1 MRARRPP
8 AALLLLLPAALA
20 ALLGAWGLGFG
31 LPFDFRPDEEV
42 FVGRAVEMAV
52 NHSLDPLFYVYPPLG
67 LWAFAAAEWVLG
79 LFSPGSLGSADRVDP
94 SLEYL
99 AARLVSVVAF
109 AAATGLVGLA
119 GRAAYGTAAGLLAA
133 AAFAAAP
140 LAVQNAHFARVDL
153 LALCFV
159 TLAIWLGGRARDGR
173 GWAMA
178 GAAAGLAA
186 GTKYTAGAVFV
197 YLVLLL
203 LLQPDPE
210 RVRRLA
216 LSAAAA
222 LLVFI
227 LVLAPVGHPLALLD
241 GIRFLGGRAAAGY
254 GSLPLGLIYHPTVS
268 LPAALGLGTY
278 ALGLVGAAVALF
290 RRRPVDLALAGYLLA
305 SYLVIGFTHEVFF
318 RYVLPLVPAFCLL
331 AGGIFWSGIRRRR
344 EAVALG
350 VAAVFLVPSLASAV
364 TSDRLLDQVDTRVQA
379 ARWLDANAPAG
390 SELRVTS
397 YWSEPLYD
405 SSEIATDPLHP
416 LYRSGDHLVD
426 SYLLGRYS
434 DRYAIN
440 RPGSG
445 GACYRLDA
453 SGPPWQWPPPAPAG
467 TVLATFT
474 PYGAGGQGVTVFH
487 RSSAR
492 PGGVYDP
499 LDSFFLPLAE
509 FGTLQ
514 RPGPSIV
521 ISAC

>member
-20 ALLGAWGLGFG
+20 TVLGAWGLGFG
-31 LPFDFRPDEEV
+31 LPFAFRPDEEL

-52 NHSLDPLFYVYPPLG
+52 RHSLDPHFYVYPPLG
-67 LWAFAAAEWVLG
+67 LWAFAMAEWVLD
-79 LFSPGSLGSADRVDP
+79 LFAPGRLGPADRVDP
-94 SLEYL
+94 SSAYL
-99 AARLVSVVAF
+99 AARVVSVVAF

-133 AAFAAAP
+133 VAFAVAP

-153 LALCFV
+153 LALCFL
-159 TLAIWLGGRARDGR
+159 TLAIWLGGRARDSR
-173 GWAMA
+173 GWALA

-197 YLVLLL
+197 YLALLL
-203 LLQPDPE
+203 LLQPGPE

-216 LSAAAA
+216 LSAGAA

-227 LVLAPVGHPLALLD
+227 LVLAPVGHPLALLE

-278 ALGLVGAAVALF
+278 ALGLVGVAVALL
-290 RRRPVDLALAGYLLA
+290 RRRPVDLALVGYLAA
-305 SYLVIGFTHEVFF
+305 SYLLIGFTHEVFF
-318 RYVLPLVPAFCLL
+318 RYVLPLLPAFCLL
-331 AGGIFWSGIRRRR
+331 AGGTFRSGIRRRR

-350 VAAVFLVPSLASAV
+350 VATVFLVPSLASAV
-364 TSDRLLDQVDTRVQA
+364 TSDRLLDQVDTRIQA
-379 ARWLDANAPAG
+379 ARWLDANVPAG
-390 SELRVTS
+390 SELQVAS
-397 YWSEPLYD
+397 YWSEPFYD
-405 SSEIATDPLHP
+405 PAEIGTAPLHP
-416 LYRSGDHLVD
+416 LYLSGDHLVD

-434 DRYAIN
+434 DRYSIN
-440 RPGSG
+440 RPGT
-445 GACYRLDA
+445 ACFSYLA
-453 SGPPWQWPPPAPAG
+453 SGPPWQGPPPAATG
-467 TVLATFT
+467 QVLATFS
-474 PYGAGGQGVTVFH
+474 PYPKGAAP
-487 RSSAR
+487 S
-492 PGGVYDP
+492 GVYDP
-499 LDSFFLPLAE
+499 LDSFFLPLAD
-509 FGTLQ
+509 FGALE